1 MRILR
6 IYLDGAYGTGKS
18 TTARVMAL
26 GGALYVPEPMAY
38 WRTLFDTDT
47 VAGIYDAQ
55 TRKQN
60 GSLSEED
67 AALVTA
73 QHQAAFATPYLLLHT
88 RLVPLFG
95 PAVEGPPEMTVVFDR
110 HPVAATVCFP
120 LARFIVGD
128 ISAAA
133 FVGLAATL
141 PGEPPGGNLVVAS
154 LDPDEH
160 LRRLRARARAGEHVD
175 ARLLTALR
183 NVYAMLVNTSR
194 YLSSGRRWRDD
205 WGRAPRF
212 DQTVR
217 DCLALNELCRPRD
230 DPELQDTLFGAY
242 KAPELCDRRGRPL
255 EVHAWAMDAL
265 VAKLLPL
272 RVSTVDLGP
281 SPRVCA
287 AAVAAQACGMEVT
300 ESAYGD
306 HIRQCVCAF
315 TSEMG
320 V

>member
-141 PGEPPGGNLVVAS
+141 PGEPPAATWWWPRWTRTSTCGACA
-154 LDPDEH
+154 P
-160 LRRLRARARAGEHVD
+160 ARAPGSTWTRACSRPC
-175 ARLLTALR
+175 A
-183 NVYAMLVNTSR
+183 TSTPCW
-194 YLSSGRRWRDD
+194 STRR
-205 WGRAPRF
+205 A
-212 DQTVR
+212 T
-217 DCLALNELCRPRD
+217 
-230 DPELQDTLFGAY
+230 
-242 KAPELCDRRGRPL
+242 
-255 EVHAWAMDAL
+255 
-265 VAKLLPL
+265 
-272 RVSTVDLGP
+272 
-281 SPRVCA
+281 
-287 AAVAAQACGMEVT
+287 
-300 ESAYGD
+300 
-306 HIRQCVCAF
+306 
-315 TSEMG
+315 
-320 V
+320 